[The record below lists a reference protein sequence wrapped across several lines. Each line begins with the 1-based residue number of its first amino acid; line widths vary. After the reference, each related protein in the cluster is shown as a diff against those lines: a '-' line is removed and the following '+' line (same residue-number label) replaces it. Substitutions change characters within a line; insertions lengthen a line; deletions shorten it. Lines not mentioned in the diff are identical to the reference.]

1 MENVV
6 GNWKWRKTSRGRVKE
21 IGGKRKARTSQRGTK
36 EKWEGG
42 VVAMAR
48 WWMKWKMEINKR
60 WIKMEERCPWV
71 SQKHENEWHE
81 WKGMSGWAKIEGTRC
96 WKYVENYRCML
107 SKISR
112 EKWSDIIL
120 IFTLYKW

>member
-1 MENVV
+1 MDKN
-6 GNWKWRKTSRGRVKE
+6 
-21 IGGKRKARTSQRGTK
+21 GGKVS
-36 EKWEGG
+36 
-42 VVAMAR
+42 
-48 WWMKWKMEINKR
+48 MKML
-60 WIKMEERCPWV
+60 
-71 SQKHENEWHE
+71 QKHENEWHE
-81 WKGMSGWAKIEGTRC
+81 WKGMSGWAKIEETRC